1 MEGVVINKE
10 SGEVTIEINKYF
22 YSKEAVLEAS
32 SEFMSDCWVTVN
44 QDDDNFVV
52 ALKPKDE
59 SVNLEEVAGDFC
71 NFLVAYMRRLS
82 QKDEGVDV
90 GL

>member
-1 MEGVVINKE
+1 MEGVTINKK
-10 SGEVTIEINKYF
+10 SGEIIIEVNKSF

-52 ALKPKDE
+52 ALKPKDNN
-59 SVNLEEVAGDFC
+59 VVLDEVAGDFC